1 MKNFSFSVVKFYARH
16 PLFAGLAFIAYG
28 VYFIPL
34 SLFCAE
40 YDWDFWLS
48 ILAFGPAFLFMTFCF
63 FEAEKLYTGFFVI
76 SVIWSLIFAVIQF
89 EYSIGQWLF
98 YLVFFVIT
106 IFNTIN
112 IVRSNKLSIE
122 ESKEINKIKG
132 R

>member
-1 MKNFSFSVVKFYARH
+1 MKNISFSVVKFYAKH

-40 YDWDFWLS
+40 YDWNFWLS
-48 ILAFGPAFLFMTFCF
+48 ILAFGPTFLFMILVF
-63 FEAEKLYTGFFVI
+63 FEAEKLATAFFVI
-76 SVIWSLIFAVIQF
+76 SVIWSLVFAVIQF
-89 EYSIGQWLF
+89 EDSIGQWLF

-106 IFNTIN
+106 IFNTID
-112 IVRSNKLSIE
+112 IVRSNKLSVE
-122 ESKEINKIKG
+122 ESEEIRKIKG